1 MVSCRKNA
9 TKMQI
14 ILSEWHSDQYEE
26 VTSRGPGRNNAT
38 EVDDDSV
45 FDVDCPLFFGQE
57 GPYPAVLI
65 GLCAVPAVVLIRRDD
80 QLLGRVVANG
90 IGRSIAHEPARKQ
103 LPLYRFVDCPL
114 LLVRVR
120 APQLLALRA
129 V

>member
-1 MVSCRKNA
+1 
-9 TKMQI
+9 MQI

-45 FDVDCPLFFGQE
+45 FDVDRFLLFGQE

-80 QLLGRVVANG
+80 QLLGRAVCAG
-90 IGRSIAHEPARKQ
+90 LRGWLFCIICIGS
-103 LPLYRFVDCPL
+103 
-114 LLVRVR
+114 LVQRRCYNSNPVQR
-120 APQLLALRA
+120 
-129 V
+129 

>member
-1 MVSCRKNA
+1 
-9 TKMQI
+9 MQI

-45 FDVDCPLFFGQE
+45 FDVDRFLLFGQE

-103 LPLYRFVDCPL
+103 LPLDRVIDRPL

>member
-45 FDVDCPLFFGQE
+45 FDVDRFLLFGQE

-80 QLLGRVVANG
+80 QLLGRVVADG

>member
-1 MVSCRKNA
+1 MLVFYIDRF
-9 TKMQI
+9 
-14 ILSEWHSDQYEE
+14 LLFGEE
-26 VTSRGPGRNNAT
+26 DPH
-38 EVDDDSV
+38 
-45 FDVDCPLFFGQE
+45 
-57 GPYPAVLI
+57 PAVLI

-80 QLLGRVVANG
+80 QLLGRVVADG

-103 LPLYRFVDCPL
+103 LPLDRVIDRPL